1 MTTLSTPIPV
11 PVLAAAARALTLAGR
26 FTEATTLL
34 DAAGASDP
42 AAVPA
47 TAIPTGSVDAGG
59 AGRTGGIPELAVLRA
74 EAAVSADYR
83 FGTATAEDAL
93 ATAEKIVAGTGD
105 AEAEWDLAF
114 LQVRHRY
121 FGELFDPAARF
132 GSTEGRDPERI
143 TRLRHDAAALGASA
157 PDGLHRGW
165 AEFYL
170 GLIADNV
177 YGERDVAPAHYRTAL
192 TAAESAGDDL
202 LQFETL
208 RHLGDHDHDDGDTDL
223 ARDRWEP
230 PPPTPPAPVPC
241 SAPSPSSCCSPSWPA
256 TAATSRPP
264 SPWPPRSPAGPPPP
278 APPASTPRPKP
289 SSLARTRRPRHR
301 IPTPNP
307 RHRAL
312 VTRRVA
318 THRPLP
324 TTSPEVH
331 LACAIT
337 RAAGRA

>member
-1 MTTLSTPIPV
+1 VTGMTTLSTPIPV

-42 AAVPA
+42 AAVSA

-59 AGRTGGIPELAVLRA
+59 AGRTSGIPELAVLRA

-192 TAAESAGDDL
+192 TASESAGDDL

-223 ARDRWEP
+223 ARDRWERSAAHAARAGSVHGTLAQQLLLAVLARDRGDEPAAVALATEISRWAAATGATRLHSQAQAFLTGQDPTP
-230 PPPTPPAPVPC
+230 PPPD
-241 SAPSPSSCCSPSWPA
+241 SDS
-256 TAATSRPP
+256 
-264 SPWPPRSPAGPPPP
+264 
-278 APPASTPRPKP
+278 
-289 SSLARTRRPRHR
+289 
-301 IPTPNP
+301 
-307 RHRAL
+307 
-312 VTRRVA
+312 
-318 THRPLP
+318 
-324 TTSPEVH
+324 
-331 LACAIT
+331 
-337 RAAGRA
+337 